1 MQCACH
7 SCKTT
12 CIIIMMMM
20 MMKPT
25 CSLERM
31 LGAFKKKPVADS
43 RIAADSDMG
52 YTVPGVWW

>member
-1 MQCACH
+1 
-7 SCKTT
+7 
-12 CIIIMMMM
+12 MMMM